1 MPTNKRTTKVNSSKE
16 KKKLKTAT
24 KKVPVTKKLKPK
36 AKKGTISK
44 VVRNI
49 KKPKKTIKTDEE
61 FLSSLEPLSLRKT
74 ERYMNK
80 RQRTHFLKILES
92 WKELLQIEQDRTALN
107 IQSNATNFPD
117 QSDRASQEE
126 EFTVELR
133 TRERE
138 RKLLHKIEKSLN
150 ELSKLDYGYCSSCGT
165 EIGIRRLEAR
175 PTATRCI
182 DCKTLEEIKE
192 RQNFG

>member
-1 MPTNKRTTKVNSSKE
+1 MPTNKRTTKVKSSKE
-16 KKKLKTAT
+16 KKKLKVTT
-24 KKVPVTKKLKPK
+24 KKVPITKKLKLK
-36 AKKGTISK
+36 TKKGTVSK

-49 KKPKKTIKTDEE
+49 KKPKRPIKTDEE

-80 RQRTHFLKILES
+80 RQRTHFFKILES
-92 WKELLQIEQDRTALN
+92 WKELLQSEQDRTALN
-107 IQSNATNFPD
+107 IQSNPTNFPD

-138 RKLLHKIEKSLN
+138 RKLLYKIEKSLN